1 MHVFL
6 CCAIITH
13 FVANLEKCRKYAFS
27 GGYGQIVTILHRGW
41 PSYCLFIYQ
50 LLILQKHLAFGSV
63 WQWLI
68 VINAHI
74 AHVEGN
80 RPTCLWKPCKKWRT
94 NTFFR
99 SLIWSSMLINTSLI
113 IVRIG
118 ALWPLP
124 LIGGIVASLLCSSN
138 ARQIYLANLL
148 VNYLTDKCAVRELF
162 KYLFF
167 ILFVKYLTGSLQ
179 IVSFCASLM
188 YSCSS
193 NACHISFCGL
203 FCKTFDS

>member
-1 MHVFL
+1 MF
-6 CCAIITH
+6 TR

-41 PSYCLFIYQ
+41 PSYFIYQ

-80 RPTCLWKPCKKWRT
+80 RPTCLWKPCEKWRT
-94 NTFFR
+94 NTFFC

-124 LIGGIVASLLCSSN
+124 LIGGIVASLLYSCSLN

-167 ILFVKYLTGSLQ
+167 
-179 IVSFCASLM
+179 
-188 YSCSS
+188 
-193 NACHISFCGL
+193 L
-203 FCKTFDS
+203 FCL